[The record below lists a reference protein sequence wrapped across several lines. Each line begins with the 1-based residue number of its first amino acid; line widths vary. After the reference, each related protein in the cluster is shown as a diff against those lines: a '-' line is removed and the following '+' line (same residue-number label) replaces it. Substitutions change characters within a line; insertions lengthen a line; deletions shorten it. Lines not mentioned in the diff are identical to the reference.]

1 MDVELCLCD
10 LRAIQTLKQNCQRT
24 WAVERTMTRRLVQ
37 EIETL
42 VNGPKK
48 YFKGVRW
55 RPEQKHPW
63 VELKISKN
71 KKAWIGDF
79 DTAEGAAQ
87 AYETVAHQ
95 FEVAIERRTQQLGFP
110 EDSMLRRII
119 QIAKTRKQSATY
131 SGKQQQ
137 QTRSEV
143 ALHEV
148 STAEELK
155 NGRDNSDVDIVGT
168 NYIWYCLIFELVEFY
183 MQSRN
188 RYHRIT

>member
-10 LRAIQTLKQNCQRT
+10 LRTIPTLKQNCRRA

-55 RPEQKHPW
+55 RPERKHPW
-63 VELKISKN
+63 VVELKISN

-79 DTAEGAAQ
+79 ETAKGAAQ
-87 AYETVAHQ
+87 AYETVARQ
-95 FEVAIERRTQQLGFP
+95 FKVAKERRTQQLGFP

-119 QIAKTRKQSATY
+119 QIAKMRKQSSTY
-131 SGKQQQ
+131 SSKQQE
-137 QTRSEV
+137 QTQSEV

-148 STAEELK
+148 STTE
-155 NGRDNSDVDIVGT
+155 
-168 NYIWYCLIFELVEFY
+168 
-183 MQSRN
+183 
-188 RYHRIT
+188 